1 MINATVAGNVGK
13 DAEIKA
19 SKNGKD
25 YVTFSVAVNSGK
37 GDDKQVTWIGVR
49 TMQVSIAEFI
59 RKGDPIT
66 VAGELSL
73 DEGKDGKS
81 YLNLFASKVTLQGG
95 KRDKSDVIVMR
106 TVASVGANDESHDEI
121 PF

>member
-1 MINATVAGNVGK
+1 MINATVAGNVGR

-25 YVTFSVAVNSGK
+25 YVTFSVAVNSGS
-37 GDDKQVTWIGVR
+37 GDNKTVTWVGVK
-49 TMQVSIAEFI
+49 TMQTSIASFI

-66 VAGELSL
+66 VAGELSM

-95 KRDKSDVIVMR
+95 KREATAQDQVKGL
-106 TVASVGANDESHDEI
+106 TASAYADAHNDI

>member
-37 GDDKQVTWIGVR
+37 GDEKQVTWIGVR

-66 VAGELSL
+66 VAGDLTL
-73 DEGKDGKS
+73 DTGKDGKS

-95 KRDKSDVIVMR
+95 KRDAKVESQVKGL
-106 TVASVGANDESHDEI
+106 TASAMADASGEI

>member
-1 MINATVAGNVGK
+1 MINATVAGNVGR

-37 GDDKQVTWIGVR
+37 GDDKQVTWIGVK
-49 TMQVSIAEFI
+49 TMQTSIAAFI

-66 VAGELSL
+66 VAGELSM

-81 YLNLFASKVTLQGG
+81 YLNMFASKVTLQGG
-95 KRDKSDVIVMR
+95 KREAKVEAQIRTLNASSMADASSD
-106 TVASVGANDESHDEI
+106 I